1 MRKYSHVSTFQLE
14 GRFLG
19 FAAEDGYKLKLLR
32 LSTSSGEYQVKVPK
46 ELRPFLYR
54 TLVPGDWLQVSGHQK
69 IDPFKGITKLKA
81 DRVMPLTSHQPSAPS
96 PLKSVPPSMRSVVE
110 SAERSDRSS
119 CTKPATILVCQ
130 KSDCCKRGAAAV
142 TKALQ
147 SELSDRGLTDQVKI
161 CGTGCMKQCKAGP
174 NLVMPNKSRYTRI
187 RADEVAALLDKHFSG
202 TGEIAS

>member
-1 MRKYSHVSTFQLE
+1 MSKHSHVSTFQLE

-19 FAAEDGYKLKLLR
+19 FVAEDGYKLKLLR
-32 LSTSSGEYQVKVPK
+32 LSTPSGEYQVKLPK

-54 TLVPGDWLQVSGHQK
+54 TLVPGDWLQVSGYQK
-69 IDPFKGITKLKA
+69 VDPFKGTTKLKA
-81 DRVMPLTSHQPSAPS
+81 DRVMPVARERHAT
-96 PLKSVPPSMRSVVE
+96 PLPLRSVPPSMRSLTE
-110 SAERSDRSS
+110 AIDRSDRPSR
-119 CTKPATILVCQ
+119 TKPATILVCQ

-147 SELSDRGLTDQVKI
+147 AELSDRGLTDQVKI

-174 NLVMPNKSRYTRI
+174 NLVMPDKSRYTRI
-187 RADEVAALLDKHFSG
+187 QADQVAALVDKHFPG